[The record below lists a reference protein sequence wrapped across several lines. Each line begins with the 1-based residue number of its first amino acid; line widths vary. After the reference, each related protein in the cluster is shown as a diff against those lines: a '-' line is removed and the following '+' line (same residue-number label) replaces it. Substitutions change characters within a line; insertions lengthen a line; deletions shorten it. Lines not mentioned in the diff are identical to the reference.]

1 MPLAWSRL
9 VAYSVIVY
17 QALYKICRN
26 ISNKAKKKK
35 RSLTFLLF
43 RATFGA
49 IIWRGILAQIFA
61 TGAAKVRR
69 YQIWRKM

>member
-17 QALYKICRN
+17 QALHKICRN
-26 ISNKAKKKK
+26 ISNKAKKKI
-35 RSLTFLLF
+35 RSLTCLQF

-49 IIWRGILAQIFA
+49 IIRRGILAQIFA
-61 TGAAKVRR
+61 IEAAKVRR
-69 YQIWRKM
+69 YQIWRKR